1 MKTLIA
7 SLCILLA
14 FGFVGTAHAQLFEKL
29 KKKAEDKVVKEVEK
43 GMEGKKEEEK
53 KPAETPQAA
62 PPATPPQQG
71 NTGGTQGGGAAAEAN
86 RVITIN
92 SKYDFVPGEKVIFF
106 DDFTAENIG
115 DFPVLWNTTGSGE
128 VVTTDAAAGRWF
140 HISNSRGITTLDEPV
155 TLPEN
160 YTIEF
165 DVIPLADAKNNNAT
179 SFTFSI
185 ISTTK
190 PKVLN
195 YGLARPGE
203 AGIRFGFAHT
213 NSYFAYYN
221 DGTPPM
227 DGRENLPRLQANRQ
241 YRISIWVQKERVRLY
256 VDQEKLFDSP
266 KAMKKN
272 YKFNMIRFDDGTP
285 LVTNVRIATGLPDLR
300 SKLITEGKLVSYGIF
315 FDVNKDVVK
324 AESYPTLKQIAGVLA
339 ENPTVRISI
348 VGHTDSDGDDR
359 ANLDLSKRRAL
370 AVKDALVKD
379 FQIDAARIDTDGK
392 GETAPVAPND
402 SMTNKA
408 LNRRVEFLKL

>member
-1 MKTLIA
+1 MKTLITT
-7 SLCILLA
+7 LCVLFA
-14 FGFVGTAHAQLFEKL
+14 FAFVGTSHAQLLDKL
-29 KKKAEDKVVKEVEK
+29 KKKAEDKIVKEVEK
-43 GMEGKKEEEK
+43 GMDGKKEAEK
-53 KPAETPQAA
+53 KPAETP
-62 PPATPPQQG
+62 PSPPPQQG
-71 NTGGTQGGGAAAEAN
+71 NTGGAQGGAAGTEAT
-86 RVITIN
+86 RAITIN

-106 DDFTAENIG
+106 DDFTAENVG
-115 DFPVLWNTTGSGE
+115 DFPVMWNTTGSGE
-128 VVTTDAAAGRWF
+128 IVTTDAAPGRWF
-140 HISNSRGITTLDEPV
+140 HISNSRGITALDEPV

-179 SFTFSI
+179 SFAYSI

-203 AGIRFGFAHT
+203 AGIRFDFAYT

-227 DGRENLPRLQANRQ
+227 DGRENLPRLQANHQ

-266 KAMKKN
+266 RAMKKN

-285 LVTNVRIATGLPDLR
+285 LVGNVRIATGLPDLR

-324 AESYPTLKQIAGVLA
+324 AESYPTLKQIAAVLA
-339 ENPTVRISI
+339 ENPAVRISI

-359 ANLDLSKRRAL
+359 ANLDLSKRRAS
-370 AVKDALVKD
+370 AVKDALVRD

-408 LNRRVEFLKL
+408 LNRRVEFVKL

>member
-1 MKTLIA
+1 MKSLIA

-29 KKKAEDKVVKEVEK
+29 KKKAEDKIVKEVEK
-43 GMEGKKEEEK
+43 GMDGKKEEK
-53 KPAETPQAA
+53 KPAETPPAT
-62 PPATPPQQG
+62 PPATPKQQG
-71 NTGGTQGGGAAAEAN
+71 NTGGTQGAGAGNESN
-86 RVITIN
+86 RAITIN

-106 DDFTAENIG
+106 DDFTAEAVG

-140 HISNSRGITTLDEPV
+140 HISNSRGITTLDEPL

-179 SFTFSI
+179 AFTFSI

-203 AGIRFGFAHT
+203 AGIRFNFAHT

-266 KAMKKN
+266 KAMKKS

-285 LVTNVRIATGLPDLR
+285 LVSNVRIATGLPDLR

-315 FDVNKDVVK
+315 FDVNRDVVK
-324 AESYPTLKQIAGVLA
+324 AESYPTLKQIATVLA
-339 ENPTVRISI
+339 ENPTVCISI

-359 ANLDLSKRRAL
+359 ANLDLSKRRAA
-370 AVKDALVKD
+370 AVKEALVRD

-392 GETAPVAPND
+392 GEGAPVAPND

-408 LNRRVEFLKL
+408 LNRRVEFVKL

>member
-1 MKTLIA
+1 MKTLIG

-14 FGFVGTAHAQLFEKL
+14 FGFLGTAHAQLFEKL
-29 KKKAEDKVVKEVEK
+29 KKKVEDKVVKEVEK

-53 KPAETPQAA
+53 KPVET
-62 PPATPPQQG
+62 PPATPPAPSEQG
-71 NTGGTQGGGAAAEAN
+71 NAGGGNAGSEAN
-86 RVITIN
+86 RAITIN

-106 DDFTAENIG
+106 DDFTSESIG
-115 DFPVLWNTTGSGE
+115 DFPVQWNTTGSGE
-128 VVTTDAAAGRWF
+128 VVTIDAAPGRWV
-140 HISNSRGITTLDEPV
+140 HITNGHGITTLDEAV

-165 DVIPLADAKNNNAT
+165 DVIPVPDTKNSNSTA
-179 SFTFSI
+179 FTFSI

-190 PKVLN
+190 PKILN

-203 AGIRFGFAHT
+203 AGIRFSFQYT
-213 NSYFAYYN
+213 NTYFAYYN
-221 DGTPPM
+221 DNTPPM
-227 DGRENLPRLQANRQ
+227 DGRENAPRLQANHL

-285 LVTNVRIATGLPDLR
+285 LVGNVRIATGLPDLR

-324 AESYPTLKQIAGVLA
+324 AESYPTLKQIAAVLV
-339 ENPTVRISI
+339 ENPGVRVSI
-348 VGHTDSDGDDR
+348 VGHTDSDGNDQ

-370 AVKDALVKD
+370 AVKEALVRD
-379 FQIDAARIDTDGK
+379 FQIDAGRLETDGK
-392 GETAPVAPND
+392 GESAPVAPND

-408 LNRRVEFLKL
+408 LNRRVEFIKL